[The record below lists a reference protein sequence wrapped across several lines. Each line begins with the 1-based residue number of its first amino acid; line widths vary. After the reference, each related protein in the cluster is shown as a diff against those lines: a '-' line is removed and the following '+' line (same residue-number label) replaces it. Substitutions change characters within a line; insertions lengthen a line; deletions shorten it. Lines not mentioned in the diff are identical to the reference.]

1 MYTSFWTD
9 SVTRALDTSWIVVS
23 QFIPS
28 LIAAL
33 IVLLVGLFVAHLLRA
48 LVVRVIDAIR
58 LDVLLR
64 KAGVGEFMQR
74 AGFSLHSGRFF
85 GDVVFWFFVVVT
97 VLASSDIV
105 GLWGL
110 SSFLNQVLLFFPT
123 IIVAALIVL
132 ASVLVGHMLRGLIR
146 GSLKGARLHAA
157 HFLGALAWWASVIFG
172 VLAALI
178 QLGVGEQIIQ
188 TIVTGVIA
196 MVALAG
202 GIAFGL
208 GGKDYAADLLRKLR
222 DRIE

>member
-1 MYTSFWTD
+1 M
-9 SVTRALDTSWIVVS
+9 VII

-33 IVLLVGLFVAHLLRA
+33 VVLLVGLIVAHLLRA
-48 LVVRVIDAIR
+48 LVIRVIDAIR
-58 LDVLLR
+58 LDVVLN
-64 KAGVGEFMQR
+64 KAGVGEFMKR
-74 AGFSLHSGRFF
+74 AGFSLRSGKFL
-85 GDVVFWFFVVVT
+85 GDIVFWFFVIVT

-110 SSFLNQVLLFFPT
+110 SAFLGQVLLFFPT

-146 GSLKGARLHAA
+146 GSVKGAQLHAA
-157 HFLGALAWWASVIFG
+157 HFLGSLAWWASVIFG

-188 TIVTGVIA
+188 TIITGVIA
-196 MVALAG
+196 MMALAG

-208 GGKDYAADLLRKLR
+208 GGKDYAADVLKKLR
-222 DRIE
+222 DRME